1 MKNQPQRRG
10 GRRVS
15 EFLILCGLCASVVQ
29 LLACETSL
37 DQRLAIVKHTEVL
50 AVISEPAEVKPG
62 ASASYSALVAS
73 PDGRVTDTPAFSFC
87 LAPKPPTE
95 DNAVSAAC
103 TNDPNALAPTGP
115 IPANACMLFGPDVP
129 PGGFRPRDPDPS
141 GGYYQPVLAQE
152 PDADLAFGFTRIT
165 CNLANASGDV
175 AHDYQTMYVANQNPT
190 LLPFTLTDA
199 SAGETVALTAS
210 WPPEA
215 AEDYLYY
222 DPESQTLVVR
232 REAMRVSWFA
242 TGGSLA
248 VDATAVAED
257 DATTSV
263 STTWRAPATAGPATV
278 WFVLRDSRGGIA
290 TETLTVT
297 IH

>member
-1 MKNQPQRRG
+1 MRSAIGYR
-10 GRRVS
+10 
-15 EFLILCGLCASVVQ
+15 
-29 LLACETSL
+29 LAAIAVIAGCETSL
-37 DQRLAIVKHTEVL
+37 DQRLAIVKHEQVI
-50 AVISEPAEVKPG
+50 AVISQPAEAKPG
-62 ASASYSALVAS
+62 ATPTYSAVIAA
-73 PDGRVTDTPAFSFC
+73 PDGPVADLPAFSFC

-103 TNDPNALAPTGP
+103 TDDPSALAPTGP
-115 IPANACMLFGPDVP
+115 IPSNACMLFGPDVP

-152 PDADLAFGFTRIT
+152 PGADLAFGFTRIT

-190 LLPFTLTDA
+190 LLPFALPDVA
-199 SAGETVALTAS
+199 AGETVTLTAS
-210 WPPEA
+210 WPADA
-215 AEDYLYY
+215 AESYLYY
-222 DPESQTLVVR
+222 DPESQTLVYR

-242 TGGSLA
+242 TGGEIA
-248 VDATAVAED
+248 VDASAVAED
-257 DATTSV
+257 SDATSV
-263 STTWRAPATAGPATV
+263 STTWRAPATPGPATL

-290 TETLTVT
+290 TETIAVT